1 MKVVAPKP
9 FTYKEG
15 ERAVLLLHGFTGST
29 IDVKGLGRVLR
40 QAGFTCHAPL
50 YTGHGGEAE
59 VLIGTSPEE
68 WWQDAQDGFRYL
80 QEQGYGKIA
89 VAGVSLGGTYALRL
103 AMMHPVSGMISMC
116 APTRGK
122 SRFDLAARVID
133 YAERFKTFEG
143 KQEELRKEEMDRL
156 AQRDMSFLDELQS
169 FIDDTGN
176 RLSAIKDPTLILQG
190 AKDASLYKESAFRIH
205 DEILSEE
212 KELKWYGESGH
223 IITLD
228 QERQQVYE
236 DVKDFLLRLDW

>member
-15 ERAVLLLHGFTGST
+15 DRAVLLLHGFTGST

-80 QEQGYGKIA
+80 QEQGYRKIA

-103 AMMHPVSGMISMC
+103 AMMHPVSGMVSMC

-143 KQEELRKEEMDRL
+143 KQEDLQKEEMDRL
-156 AQRDMSFLDELQS
+156 AQRDMSFLMS
-169 FIDDTGN
+169 FNPSLMIQAIASPPSRI
-176 RLSAIKDPTLILQG
+176 RLS
-190 AKDASLYKESAFRIH
+190 SCKEPRMLLCIR
-205 DEILSEE
+205 
-212 KELKWYGESGH
+212 KVPSGSMM
-223 IITLD
+223 
-228 QERQQVYE
+228 RSS
-236 DVKDFLLRLDW
+236 VKRRN